1 MKSKLFIVA
10 LMLGAFG
17 AQSQVHIDFDK
28 KVDFTK
34 YRTFKFEPGK
44 VVRKLGLQD
53 TTSTFMNQ
61 YIAEAITKKLT
72 SNGLIRTGK
81 TPDLVIT
88 YVAGAKEKQEMENS
102 MSSPGFYSLQS
113 RFYGRGGW
121 WGPQWNTF
129 WVNRYEQGTII
140 IDVYDA
146 KRDQLI
152 WRAYAVSPINNY
164 NEQKFVNKE
173 IAKSFKKF
181 PPKE

>member
-1 MKSKLFIVA
+1 MKNKLFIVA
-10 LMLGAFG
+10 LLLGAIG

-61 YIAEAITKKLT
+61 YIAEAITKDLATKGLT
-72 SNGLIRTGK
+72 PTGK
-81 TPDLVIT
+81 NPDLVIT
-88 YVAGAKEKQEMENS
+88 YVAGAKEKKEVENY
-102 MSSPGFYSLQS
+102 MSGPGFYSPHS
-113 RFYGRGGW
+113 RFYGRTGW
-121 WGPQWNTF
+121 WGPQWNNF
-129 WVNRYEQGTII
+129 WVNHYEEGTII

-173 IAKSFKKF
+173 IAKSFKKY